1 MERQAHY
8 AFVGMVTLLLAVATF
23 GFAYWLIQG
32 SFNESYVEYD
42 VLFNTPVNGLTEGG
56 EVHFNGIKVGEVREL
71 RLGKA
76 NTTQVIATIKIDAA
90 TPVRVD
96 STAVLE
102 PLGVTGLNYVQITP
116 GSHDAAILRDE
127 YKGPGNPIIH
137 ATGSTL
143 DKLLAGSGGVLEN
156 AYETL
161 NRINRLLS
169 DDNLRTLSR
178 SINNLESIT
187 RNVSDLTADIRSRTH
202 VIDEAEKSIVSIGAA
217 ADNMSKLAA
226 STDVVV
232 RQRLPQTLD
241 KIDVATAEIAKA
253 GSEIGGVAKDLREP
267 IRELSDT
274 TLPQLND
281 TLQNLDDAS
290 RSVQQ
295 VVEEVRSS
303 PQGLIG
309 KPKARER
316 KVKP

>member
-8 AFVGMVTLLLAVATF
+8 AFVGMVTLLLAIATF

-76 NTTQVIATIKIDAA
+76 NTTQVIATIKVDAT
-90 TPVRVD
+90 TPIRVD

-169 DDNLRTLSR
+169 DDNLKTLSR

-232 RQRLPQTLD
+232 RERLPQTLD

-253 GSEIGGVAKDLREP
+253 GTEIGGVAKDLREP

>member
-178 SINNLESIT
+178 SINNIESIT

>member
-32 SFNESYVEYD
+32 SFNESYSEYD

-116 GSHDAAILRDE
+116 GSHDAAILRDT
-127 YKGPGNPIIH
+127 YQGPGNPMIH

-169 DDNLRTLSR
+169 DENLKVLSR
-178 SINNLESIT
+178 SLSNLESIT
-187 RNVSDLTADIRSRTH
+187 SNVSDLTADIRSRVH
-202 VIDEAEKSIVSIGAA
+202 VIDSAEKSIVSIGAA
-217 ADNMSKLAA
+217 ADNMSQLAA
-226 STDVVV
+226 STDLVI
-232 RQRLPQTLD
+232 RERLPQTLD
-241 KIDVATAEIAKA
+241 KIDVATAEIGKA
-253 GSEIGGVAKDLREP
+253 GTEITGVAHDLREP

-295 VVEEVRSS
+295 VVEEVRQS

>member
-202 VIDEAEKSIVSIGAA
+202 VIDEAEKSIVSIGVA